1 MSNICGV
8 EFKSGGK
15 VYNFN
20 TNGID
25 IKLNDYVIVETEK
38 GYQYGKCVKLID
50 GDNSNM
56 KNIVRVAT
64 SKDHETYEKNLID
77 ASKALKKARELVQ
90 ELKLEMNIIESSYTF
105 DRNQLLFVYV
115 ADNRVDFRELAKK
128 LSGIYKTRIEL
139 HQVGPRD
146 KAKEVSGIG
155 ICGRQLCCV
164 KVLSHIDSVSMNMA
178 KNQGLALNPNKINGA
193 CGRLLCCL
201 AYEDEVYTECQ
212 YGLPSVGQ
220 TIKVKEGTC
229 KVTSVDILKR
239 QYNVNI
245 DGNIITVEAS
255 NDQK

>member
-1 MSNICGV
+1 MSKICGV
-8 EFKSGGK
+8 EFKTGGK

-20 TNGID
+20 ANGIE
-25 IKLNDYVIVETEK
+25 INLNDYVIVETEK
-38 GYQYGKCVKLID
+38 GYQYGKCVKVTD

-64 SKDHETYEKNLID
+64 NKDQETYEKNLVD
-77 ASKALKKARELVQ
+77 ASKALKKARELVA

-201 AYEDEVYTECQ
+201 AYEDEVYSECQ
-212 YGLPSVGQ
+212 FGLPSVGQ
-220 TIKVKEGTC
+220 TIKTKEGTG
-229 KVTSVDILKR
+229 KVVSVDILKR
-239 QYNVNI
+239 KYNVNI
-245 DGNIITVEAS
+245 DGNVVTIEAP
-255 NDQK
+255 NDKK